1 MDFSSL
7 QGVTSSTAPNAN
19 GANKESELDRQAFLK
34 LFTTQL
40 QNQNP
45 LEPVKNEAFIGQLA
59 QFSTLEATSSMSNSF
74 STFIDEQRAQ
84 NLTRGAA
91 LIGKK
96 VFMENGVFHQ
106 IGGASIEGSLN
117 LRQSADGIAIS
128 VKDAKTGTVLN
139 RFDLGSQKP
148 GEVSFIWNGGDSEGK
163 QAPAGDYIFTAEAT
177 KNGQTR
183 TLTTFAPREIRGISW
198 DHEAGTAYLDLEGGY
213 VLPLEHVK
221 KISS

>member
-7 QGVTSSTAPNAN
+7 QGVTSSTALNAN
-19 GANKESELDRQAFLK
+19 GANTESELDRQAFLK

-45 LEPVKNEAFIGQLA
+45 LEPVKNEAFIAQLA

-74 STFIDEQRAQ
+74 SNFIDEQRAQ

-106 IGGASIEGSLN
+106 MGGASIEGSLN
-117 LRQSADGIAIS
+117 LQQSADGIAIS
-128 VKDAKTGTVLN
+128 VKDAKTGSVVN

-148 GEVSFIWNGGDSEGK
+148 GEVSFIWNGGDIEGK
-163 QAPAGDYIFTAEAT
+163 QAPVGDYIFTAEAT